1 MADFISLI
9 YITPELLIKILI
21 AFSIFLGFLL
31 FRKIVTTIIFNTLLK
46 ITKKTRGDL
55 DSNFLLAFERPVR
68 FLLVIVGIYLALS
81 YLLITPNQQY
91 FLDVFLRSF
100 IIISITW
107 GVYNLADTYS
117 GLFQKL
123 IGKLGLDWDPIL
135 FPFISKSFRFI
146 VVALAFTIIVQ
157 EWGYN
162 IQGFIAGLG
171 LGGLAFALA
180 AQDTVKNIFGGLVI
194 ITERPFSIGDWIL
207 TPSVEGTVL
216 DITFRSTKIRTFA
229 QAVTT
234 VPNSTLANEA
244 ITNWSRMGK
253 RRINFNLR
261 VPYDTSSEKLEK
273 AITRIKDMLKNH
285 PEIHQETIFV
295 NLDKFGDSGLEIFL
309 YFFTKTTIW
318 GEFLMVKEDVNFKIL
333 SILEEEG
340 ITIALPATSIHFKDN
355 ISFHKTN
362 EPASD

>member
-1 MADFISLI
+1 MI

-21 AFSIFLGFLL
+21 AFSILLGFCYLENCYYYYL
-31 FRKIVTTIIFNTLLK
+31 NTLLK

-55 DSNFLLAFERPVR
+55 DPTFLGLERPVR

-91 FLDVFLRSF
+91 LDVFLRLYTYF
-100 IIISITW
+100 ITW

-117 GLFQKL
+117 GLFQRL

-216 DITFRSTKIRTFA
+216 DITFRSTKIR
-229 QAVTT
+229 
-234 VPNSTLANEA
+234 PH
-244 ITNWSRMGK
+244 
-253 RRINFNLR
+253 
-261 VPYDTSSEKLEK
+261 SSSY
-273 AITRIKDMLKNH
+273 H
-285 PEIHQETIFV
+285 SP
-295 NLDKFGDSGLEIFL
+295 
-309 YFFTKTTIW
+309 
-318 GEFLMVKEDVNFKIL
+318 
-333 SILEEEG
+333 
-340 ITIALPATSIHFKDN
+340 
-355 ISFHKTN
+355 
-362 EPASD
+362 